1 MSIQDVKSA
10 LNEVSLL
17 LTFYDGQEL
26 HLDCLNAADK
36 LDSISKALRAISKK
50 EERKAAEA
58 NALRSISASTGYSQ
72 EELQVFENIESTG
85 FVIMLPTR
93 EEYHFTASGQLIN
106 FSRPV
111 AA

>member
-1 MSIQDVKSA
+1 MTIQEIKA
-10 LNEVSLL
+10 KLNEVTLH
-17 LTFYDGQEL
+17 LTFYDESEL
-26 HLDCLNAADK
+26 HIDCLNAADE

-50 EERKAAEA
+50 EGRKAAEA
-58 NALRSISASTGYSQ
+58 DALRSISAGTGYSQ
-72 EELQVFENIESTG
+72 EDLRVFENIESTG